1 MQVMDEQTDTQPEPR
16 HRGPKRTAAQ
26 RAADLVLIERM
37 ALRGESHA
45 SIAEAVSAQ
54 RSYAISR
61 QTVSYDIARLARDWE
76 AAAAESFASAKARAL
91 RKLEELERSGWESLE
106 RSRKDGGPG
115 SVAFVKVLLEVHDRR
130 AKLLGL
136 DAPTRTEISG
146 SEGGPV
152 VLETRDLQSELDP
165 ATRLEILRRHVA
177 RMEARAGAQPP
188 SPET

>member
-1 MQVMDEQTDTQPEPR
+1 MDEQTDSQPESR

-54 RSYAISR
+54 RPYAISR

-146 SEGGPV
+146 PEGGPV
-152 VLETRDLQSELDP
+152 VLENRDLQGELDP
-165 ATRLEILRRHVA
+165 KARLEILRRHVA

-188 SPET
+188 QPEG